1 MKKYISLLIVLLCA
15 VSMQAQQVTIFGQW
29 KTIDDE
35 TGKAMSI
42 IEIYKKDGKVFGKII
57 DILNP
62 ANRDKTCI
70 YCKGEEYNKP
80 LIGLDIIK
88 NLEKDDDEYEGGTI
102 FDPEKGKEYKA
113 KLWVDEDNGD
123 ILNVRGYI
131 SFLFRTQQWIRN

>member
-1 MKKYISLLIVLLCA
+1 MKKHITLLMLLFFA
-15 VSMQAQQVTIFGQW
+15 VSLQAQQATIFGQW

-62 ANRDKTCI
+62 ADRGKTCI
-70 YCKGEEYNKP
+70 YCKGEDYDKP

-113 KLWVDEDNGD
+113 KLWIDEDDKN

-131 SFLFRTQQWIRN
+131 AFLFRTQQWIRS

>member
-1 MKKYISLLIVLLCA
+1 MQKHITFLMLLFFA
-15 VSMQAQQVTIFGQW
+15 VSLQAQHATIFGQW

-62 ANRDKTCI
+62 ADRDKTCI
-70 YCKGEEYNKP
+70 YCKGEDYDKP

-113 KLWVDEDNGD
+113 KLWIDEDDKN

-131 SFLFRTQQWIRN
+131 AFLFRTQQWIRS

>member
-1 MKKYISLLIVLLCA
+1 MKEHITLLMLLFFA
-15 VSMQAQQVTIFGQW
+15 VSLQAQQATIFGQW

-62 ANRDKTCI
+62 ADRDKTCI
-70 YCKGEEYNKP
+70 YCKGEDYDKP

-113 KLWVDEDNGD
+113 KLWIDEDDKN

-131 SFLFRTQQWIRN
+131 AFLFRTQQWIRS

>member
-1 MKKYISLLIVLLCA
+1 MKKHITLLMLLFFA
-15 VSMQAQQVTIFGQW
+15 VSIQAQQGTIFGQW

-42 IEIYKKDGKVFGKII
+42 IEIYKKDGKVFGKIV

-70 YCKGEEYNKP
+70 YCKGEDYDKP

-113 KLWVDEDNGD
+113 KLWIDEDDKN

-131 SFLFRTQQWIRN
+131 AFLFRTQQWIRS